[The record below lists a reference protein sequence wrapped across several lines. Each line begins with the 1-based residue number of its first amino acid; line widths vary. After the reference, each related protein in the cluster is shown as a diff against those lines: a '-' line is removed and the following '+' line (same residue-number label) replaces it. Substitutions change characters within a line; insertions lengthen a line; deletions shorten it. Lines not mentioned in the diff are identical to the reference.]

1 MKFFFKY
8 FLILLVSLLIFQ
20 ISKAEQIL
28 KYANIDQVIKETKVG
43 SNMIS
48 KINEIDKANIKKLNT
63 YEEELKSIE
72 NEIKLKKNIISDQEF
87 EKEVNNL
94 KKKVADFN
102 NEKNL
107 MVKNFN
113 EIKKKELQIFF
124 DMINPIVQ
132 NYMNEQSIDIL
143 FNSNH
148 IFMGNKNSDLTKQL
162 IDEINKR
169 LNN

>member
-1 MKFFFKY
+1 MKLFFKY
-8 FLILLVSLLIFQ
+8 FLILLVSLLFFQ

-28 KYANIDQVIKETKVG
+28 KYANIDKVIKETKVG

-63 YEEELKSIE
+63 YEEELKSLE

-94 KKKVADFN
+94 KKKVANFN

-124 DMINPIVQ
+124 DIINPIVQ

-162 IDEINKR
+162 IDEINKKF
-169 LNN
+169 NN

>member
-1 MKFFFKY
+1 MKLFFKY
-8 FLILLVSLLIFQ
+8 FFILSFSLLIFQ

-63 YEEELKSIE
+63 YEEELKSLE

-94 KKKVADFN
+94 KKKVANFN

-124 DMINPIVQ
+124 DIINPIVQ

-162 IDEINKR
+162 IDEINKKF
-169 LNN
+169 NN